1 MTAANPIPSVVT
13 ALKHHQEGRSAEA
26 EAAYRAVLAH
36 DPYEPMAP
44 ALLGT
49 LLLRDGRASEALPFL
64 KRAVEIRPDD
74 PETHLAY
81 ANALLSA
88 EKPADAV
95 AHYRLLL
102 ERWPQKAAAWSNLAE
117 ALRSQGDHE
126 TALAAAERALQLLPA
141 LANAH
146 LARGNALLGLGQAA
160 DAEDSYRAALV
171 ADPTLAAAHASL
183 GAALIAMGRFA
194 EAAAAA
200 DRALEAQPKLAE
212 ARFVLGSALR
222 AQGDRDGAIAAFETT
237 VRIDPRHERGWLNL
251 GNALMDADRFE
262 EADTAYHVAIA
273 LKANFAEAHSSLGCL
288 LSRQGRV
295 EEALVEFDC
304 AIAIR
309 PDYAEAHWN
318 QGFALLLAGDFARG
332 WEKYEWRKRHDRFA
346 KTFPELEGPAWEGE
360 EIAGKRILVYAEQG
374 LGDSLQFV
382 RYAALLAQR
391 GAAVILACDPLLIP
405 LLQSARGVAAAVPK
419 SRHLPPYDLWVDQ
432 MSLPRIFG
440 TEAKNIPTPSA
451 YLAADPARIAAW
463 KAILPAGR
471 KIGVV
476 WAGNPGHSNDARR
489 SMPIEMLRPLLSLP
503 QTSLI
508 SLQVGAAAR
517 DARKLGPDV
526 IDFSSK
532 LVDFAE
538 TAALVANL
546 DLVVTVDTAVA
557 HLSGALGT
565 PTRLLVP
572 HAPDWRWMLA
582 REDTPWYESMRLLRQ
597 PTPGD
602 WESPVARLMAEL
614 TVAV

>member
-13 ALKHHQEGRSAEA
+13 ALKHHQEGRAAEA

-49 LLLRDGRASEALPFL
+49 LLLRDGRASDALPFL
-64 KRAVEIRPDD
+64 KRAIEIRPDD

-117 ALRSQGDHE
+117 ALRSQGEHE

-146 LARGNALLGLGQAA
+146 LARGNALLALGQAA

-183 GAALIAMGRFA
+183 GAALIVLGRFA

-222 AQGDRDGAIAAFETT
+222 AQGDREGAIAAFETT
-237 VRIDPRHERGWLNL
+237 VRIDPRHERAWLNL
-251 GNALMDADRFE
+251 GNALVEADRFE
-262 EADTAYHVAIA
+262 EADTAYRVAIA
-273 LKANFAEAHSSLGCL
+273 LKADFAEAHSSLGCL
-288 LSRQGRV
+288 LSRQGRLD
-295 EEALVEFDC
+295 EALVEFDR
-304 AIAIR
+304 AISIR

-318 QGFALLLAGDFARG
+318 QGFALLLAGAFARG

-346 KTFPELEGPAWEGE
+346 NTFPALEGPAWEGE
-360 EIAGKRILVYAEQG
+360 DIAGKRILVYAEQG

-382 RYAALLAQR
+382 RYAALLAER
-391 GAAVILACDPLLIP
+391 GAEVILACDPLLIP
-405 LLQSARGVAAAVPK
+405 LLQRARGVSAAVPK
-419 SRHLPPYDLWVDQ
+419 SRHLPSYDLWVDQ
-432 MSLPRIFG
+432 MSLPRIFR
-440 TEAKNIPTPSA
+440 TELENITAAGP
-451 YLAADPARIAAW
+451 YLAADPARVAAW
-463 KAILPAGR
+463 KAILPTGR

-476 WAGNPGHSNDARR
+476 WAGNPGHSNDMRR
-489 SMPIEMLRPLLSLP
+489 SMPVEMLRPLLSLP
-503 QTSLI
+503 GTSLV

-517 DARKLGPDV
+517 DARKLGPEV
-526 IDFSSK
+526 IDVSSK

-546 DLVVTVDTAVA
+546 DLVVAVDTAVA
-557 HLSGALGT
+557 HLAGALGT
-565 PTRLLVP
+565 PTRVLIP

-582 REDTPWYESMRLLRQ
+582 REDTPWYNSMRLLRQ
-597 PTPGD
+597 PKPGD
-602 WESPVARLMAEL
+602 WESPIAKLMAEL
-614 TVAV
+614 TVDA